1 MFAARIHA
9 GIPQFWGQKQ
19 DEDAAARELEPREN
33 AAGSRG
39 DVFAA
44 RRGGDVFARLRVSK
58 PNVSPRSDATG
69 VENDGHSPCSVSA
82 GTMASGAHSFFAHVC
97 LPPDAQ
103 KPGVQL
109 RASSHRSNGAPSAIG
124 SSHPDRDSAPAS
136 GQEASCSETRFGP
149 KDAFAPRASRV
160 ASDEARVSGRDEA
173 AAV

>member
-1 MFAARIHA
+1 M
-9 GIPQFWGQKQ
+9 
-19 DEDAAARELEPREN
+19 
-33 AAGSRG
+33 
-39 DVFAA
+39 
-44 RRGGDVFARLRVSK
+44 
-58 PNVSPRSDATG
+58 
-69 VENDGHSPCSVSA
+69 SA
-82 GTMASGAHSFFAHVC
+82 GTIASGAHSFFAHVRF
-97 LPPDAQ
+97 PPDAQ

-160 ASDEARVSGRDEA
+160 ASDEARVSGRDDA